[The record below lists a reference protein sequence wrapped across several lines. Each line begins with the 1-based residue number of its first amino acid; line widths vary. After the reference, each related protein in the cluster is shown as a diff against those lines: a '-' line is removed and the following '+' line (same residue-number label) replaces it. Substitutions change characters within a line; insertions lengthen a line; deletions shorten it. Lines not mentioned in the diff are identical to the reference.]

1 MSRERV
7 KVGIPGLDDMLG
19 GGLIPGSITCIIGTF
34 GTGKTTF
41 SLEFVWEG
49 LKKNETIIYISLEER
64 EERIISYMKLKGWDV
79 VPYLNKSL
87 FIIKLDPTDFNL
99 ANNRIKNELPKLIEE
114 KHASRVVID
123 PISLFEDLFTTD
135 AERRREMYR
144 FIEGLRDRDCSIM
157 FTSETDRNNP
167 FSSRHGLI
175 EYLSDTVI
183 LLRYIRPSEIS
194 VDVHLALEVVKMRMS
209 SHSREI
215 KPYDLKQDQVE
226 VYSEA
231 NVF

>member
-1 MSRERV
+1 MNGDRV
-7 KVGIPGLDDMLG
+7 KIGIPGLDDMLG
-19 GGLIPGSITCIIGTF
+19 GGLIRNSICSIIGTY

-41 SLEFVWEG
+41 SLEFVWDG
-49 LKKNETIIYISLEER
+49 LKKKENIIYISLEER
-64 EERIISYMKLKGWDV
+64 EGRILTYMEQKGWDV
-79 VPYLNKSL
+79 KPYLNKAL
-87 FIIKLDPTDFNL
+87 FVIKLDPTDFNL

-114 KHASRVVID
+114 VKATRVVID

-135 AERRREMYR
+135 SERRQEMFR
-144 FIEGLRDRDCSIM
+144 FIEGLRDKNCTIM
-157 FTSETDRNNP
+157 LTSETHRDNV

-183 LLRYIRPSEIS
+183 LLRYVRPSDLS
-194 VDVHLALEVVKMRMS
+194 AVHLALEVVKMRMS
-209 SHSREI
+209 QHSREI
-215 KPYDLKQDQVE
+215 KPYELQQDQVL

>member
-1 MSRERV
+1 MSTERV
-7 KVGIPGLDDMLG
+7 KVGILGLDDMLG
-19 GGLIPGSITCIIGTF
+19 GGLIPGSICAIIGTY

-49 LKKNETIIYISLEER
+49 LKKGENIIYISLEER
-64 EERIISYMKLKGWDV
+64 EDRILTYMKQKGWDV
-79 VPYLNKSL
+79 APFLNKSL
-87 FIIKLDPTDFNL
+87 FVLKLDPTDFNV

-114 KHASRVVID
+114 IKASRVVID
-123 PISLFEDLFTTD
+123 PISLFEDLFNTD
-135 AERRREMYR
+135 SERRQEMYR
-144 FIEGLRDRDCSIM
+144 FMEGLRDRDCTIM
-157 FTSETDRNNP
+157 LTYETHRDNV

-183 LLRYIRPSEIS
+183 LLRYVRPSDLT
-194 VDVHLALEVVKMRMS
+194 DVHLALEVVKMRMS
-209 SHSREI
+209 AHSREI
-215 KPYDLKQDQVE
+215 KPYEIEQDQVM